1 MPYFKNEFHQ
11 YYVPSL
17 KLFPLPCL
25 RVTAFD
31 IYKMR
36 SLQISYIRQNSAL
49 KITERR
55 LVELLREETEK
66 VVARL
71 YTAFENYLKGV
82 FSGNVRA
89 VTTRVIKNGKH
100 LADSFQERR
109 DSKQR
114 RFGRQMSFKLVK
126 FVNGSDRGKQRICLQ
141 KLFSRIEKFGQYS
154 V

>member
-1 MPYFKNEFHQ
+1 M
-11 YYVPSL
+11 
-17 KLFPLPCL
+17 

-36 SLQISYIRQNSAL
+36 SLQISYIRQKSAL
-49 KITERR
+49 KIIERR

-109 DSKQR
+109 DSK
-114 RFGRQMSFKLVK
+114 
-126 FVNGSDRGKQRICLQ
+126 
-141 KLFSRIEKFGQYS
+141 
-154 V
+154 